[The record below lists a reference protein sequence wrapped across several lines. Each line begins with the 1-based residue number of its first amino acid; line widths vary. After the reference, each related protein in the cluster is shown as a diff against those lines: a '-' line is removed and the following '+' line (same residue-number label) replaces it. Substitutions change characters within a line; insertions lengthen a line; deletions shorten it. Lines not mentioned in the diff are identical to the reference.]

1 VRNSSDGVSRRRPS
15 NVNNRMQAK
24 CPYCA
29 GKVEVHFAEGNLWTR
44 ACQNPECAFENGG
57 RIHKGDDEPPD
68 SSGECVMCGGPTK
81 WLLIGEMCNDEIEVT
96 TTEQK

>member
-1 VRNSSDGVSRRRPS
+1 
-15 NVNNRMQAK
+15 MQAK

-29 GKVEVHFAEGNLWTR
+29 GDENTSCTKCSGTGKVEVHFAEGNLWTR